1 MENIY
6 KSKVHLYAMD
16 IKNLIISVAVLVL
29 TLSVSIFGVKLFYS
43 SPEYNQF
50 CGEFRDM
57 EFINTSEKC
66 EDLEGKWIDNFGPK
80 TKNLEF
86 QGYCD
91 LNYYCG
97 QEYERATESYSRNV
111 FLIAIPVGIALIF
124 LGFVIFGLESVG
136 AGLMAGGVGTI
147 IYGVGGYWRFTG
159 NLFKFTT
166 SLMGLIAVILIAY
179 KFNSRFYSKKKKIR
193 KVNH

>member
-1 MENIY
+1 
-6 KSKVHLYAMD
+6 MD
-16 IKNLIISVAVLVL
+16 IKNLIISIAVLVL
-29 TLSVSIFGVKLFYS
+29 TLSVSIFGIKLFYS

-50 CGEFRDM
+50 CGEFRAM
-57 EFINTSEKC
+57 EFVNTSEKC

-80 TKNLEF
+80 TENLKF

-124 LGFVIFGLESVG
+124 LGLVIFGLESVG

-159 NLFKFTT
+159 DSFKFII
-166 SLMGLIAVILIAY
+166 SLIGLIAVILIAY
-179 KFNSRFYSKKKKIR
+179 KFNSKFYSKNKKIG